1 MKNSIRKVSIH
12 TTLLVTSLLAS
23 SMALAHADDVE
34 GTVERVDAKARSFV
48 IKGQTIH
55 VDAGT
60 KYDDGLNRFEDIK
73 IGDRLEVDVH
83 EKDGRKVAHEID
95 RED

>member
-1 MKNSIRKVSIH
+1 MKKIIRRVSIH
-12 TTLLVTSLLAS
+12 TTLFVASLFAS
-23 SMALAHADDVE
+23 SMALAHSDDVE
-34 GTVERVDAKARSFV
+34 GSVKRVDAKARSFV
-48 IKGQTIH
+48 IKGQTIY

-83 EKDGRKVAHEID
+83 EKDGRNVAHEIG